1 MNLSTNGVPPNPSQ
15 RLTVSTNAE
24 PMINSTSSSDRTS
37 RTDAVTPGLQK
48 AAGHGIIADHF
59 SAEQSAA
66 LRESLARQ
74 PEIRPEVVAR
84 GRELA
89 ADPSYPSPEILRKV
103 SATLLASPDLTEDVS

>member
-1 MNLSTNGVPPNPSQ
+1 MSLSTNGVPPHPSQ
-15 RLTVSTNAE
+15 RLTVPNAE

-37 RTDAVTPGLQK
+37 RTDAVTPSSQK
-48 AAGHGIIADHF
+48 PAGHGIIADHF

-66 LRESLARQ
+66 LRESLARH

-84 GRELA
+84 GRALA

-103 SATLLASPDLTEDVS
+103 SAAILASPDHTEDIS